1 MKKSILS
8 LGGVA
13 VLSNE
18 EQKMVKGGL
27 CQFTYKG
34 EVSYIAYGDLGS
46 VKGKADHYCCSSCA
60 SASWSYK

>member
-18 EQKMVKGGL
+18 EQKMVKGGTCGVKVDGFWVAAGTL
-27 CQFTYKG
+27 AEAKDVAKEKG
-34 EVSYIAYGDLGS
+34 LR
-46 VKGKADHYCCSSCA
+46 CCCA
-60 SASWSYK
+60 SCPWNK